1 MLRLIYT
8 DVSFLNDDVLFAENC
23 TRLSAYR
30 QKKVNTFR
38 LRKDKNLSLGAGL
51 LLDYALSPYSLREQD
66 MRYGAGENG
75 KPFFENVPT
84 LHFSLSHSGT
94 KALLALGD
102 GEVGCDTEEITAA
115 DLKIAAR
122 FFHPEEY
129 AALLAAPADRQNEAF
144 FRLWTLKE
152 SFIKM
157 TGDGLGLPLSRFCVR
172 RQPDGITVDCP
183 PFGETAFFA
192 EYDDIPGY
200 CVSLCTAGRA
210 ECPPL
215 EYIHLPYGNSKE

>member
-1 MLRLIYT
+1 MRLIYT
-8 DVSFLNDDVLFAENC
+8 DVSFLNDDALFAENC
-23 TRLSAYR
+23 ARLSAYR
-30 QKKVNTFR
+30 QEKVNTFR

-51 LLDYALSPYSLREQD
+51 LLDYALSPYGLREQD

-75 KPFFENVPT
+75 KPFFKNAPT

-102 GEVGCDTEEITAA
+102 SEVGCDAEEITAA

-157 TGDGLGLPLSRFCVR
+157 TGDGLGVPLSGFCIR
-172 RQPDGITVDCP
+172 RQPDGITADRPSFDKTV
-183 PFGETAFFA
+183 FFA

-200 CVSLCTAGRA
+200 CVSLCTTGHPER
-210 ECPPL
+210 PPL
-215 EYIHLPYGNSKE
+215 ECIRLPYGKLKE